1 MRPLRLGLALGGGS
15 ARGLA
20 HVGVIDVLE
29 REGIAIDCIAGT
41 SAGALVGAAYAAGAR
56 GQRLVDMA
64 LTVRWRRLARPALPW
79 RGLVSFAPM
88 EDYLV
93 AQLGDLTFADLAMP
107 FAAVATDLVTGEPAV
122 LREGRLA
129 PAVRASA
136 SVPGIVTPARL
147 GDRLLVDGAVCN
159 NLPISVVRAL
169 GAAVVVAVGLCHPPR
184 QAPRDILG
192 IVVAA
197 GDELLLRAGDPPAT
211 ADVYLPIPVGGL
223 GSLLRLSRG
232 PELVA
237 LGRQAAETAL
247 PAIREA
253 LSSVAAPPSGHGEP
267 V

>member
-1 MRPLRLGLALGGGS
+1 
-15 ARGLA
+15 
-20 HVGVIDVLE
+20 
-29 REGIAIDCIAGT
+29 
-41 SAGALVGAAYAAGAR
+41 
-56 GQRLVDMA
+56 
-64 LTVRWRRLARPALPW
+64 
-79 RGLVSFAPM
+79 
-88 EDYLV
+88 
-93 AQLGDLTFADLAMP
+93 
-107 FAAVATDLVTGEPAV
+107 
-122 LREGRLA
+122 
-129 PAVRASA
+129 
-136 SVPGIVTPARL
+136 
-147 GDRLLVDGAVCN
+147 VCN